1 MSDRPS
7 VGRFANTGVGS
18 HPAPIPDRHWST
30 TMIRDLRSHR
40 FAMYICEVVPHLL
53 RPQMDL
59 ISIRYI

>member
-1 MSDRPS
+1 
-7 VGRFANTGVGS
+7 
-18 HPAPIPDRHWST
+18 
-30 TMIRDLRSHR
+30 MIRDLRSHR